1 MDEKPVFST
10 FMINF
15 RNDWTSMYIYFHIK
29 VMPLM
34 TNYGYF
40 RMLRVTSPI
49 SAIILMNLRKIFMQ
63 LLNFYVESQ
72 ILIGIGQM

>member
-1 MDEKPVFST
+1 MS
-10 FMINF
+10 
-15 RNDWTSMYIYFHIK
+15 
-29 VMPLM
+29 LM
-34 TNYGYF
+34 TDYGYF